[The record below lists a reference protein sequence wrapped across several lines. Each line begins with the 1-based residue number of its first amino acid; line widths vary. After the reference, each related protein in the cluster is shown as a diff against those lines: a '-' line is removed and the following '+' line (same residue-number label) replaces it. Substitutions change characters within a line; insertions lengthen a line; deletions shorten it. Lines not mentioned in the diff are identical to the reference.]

1 MQCIIVK
8 NAAQIDHEERANW
21 EKYENEIISYKLL
34 CMQC

>member
-8 NAAQIDHEERANW
+8 NAAQIDQERANW